1 MSERKVKTKEGILE
15 CSLPLLYSIIVSP
28 KTSHNCI
35 KQDPEQGWGEKI
47 GVKDSC

>member
-15 CSLPLLYSIIVSP
+15 CSLPLLYSITVSP

-35 KQDPEQGWGEKI
+35 KQDPEQREKK
-47 GVKDSC
+47 GLGGRQC